1 MLVRWSRV
9 LGFKYTLI
17 LLLVKSVCW
26 IVPCGKLQSVSL
38 IGDTRFISAAVLDA
52 LVRIL
57 AQHTLVDTYVYRQ
70 QAKEYIELLVGSL
83 ITNQ

>member
-1 MLVRWSRV
+1 M
-9 LGFKYTLI
+9 
-17 LLLVKSVCW
+17 CW

-57 AQHTLVDTYVYRQ
+57 AQRTLVDTYVYRQ
-70 QAKEYIELLVGSL
+70 QVKEYIELLVGSL